1 MKNLTINV
9 GDYVRT
15 KYGIAKI
22 IDLKE
27 NPYGE
32 KTIYVLDNKI
42 ISMCECEEGILYSTI
57 NPLAEDLIDKFDIN
71 FGDESQ
77 IIKSSSNIIDLIEE
91 GDYVNGE
98 KVIALKGDPYAKT
111 VEDENDVLYTDFD
124 REYGEWLGYKEIE
137 IKSIV
142 TKEQMEAMEYKIER

>member
-1 MKNLTINV
+1 MNV

-32 KTIYVLDNKI
+32 KTIYVLNKSI
-42 ISMCECEEGILYSTI
+42 INIYDCDGGELACC
-57 NPLAEDLIDKFDIN
+57 NPFIEDMQDKFDTK
-71 FGDESQ
+71 FGDEKC
-77 IIKSSSNIIDLIEE
+77 IIKSSPNIIDLIEV

-98 KVIALKGDPYAKT
+98 KVIRLFNPMFLSR
-111 VEDENDVLYTDFD
+111 N
-124 REYGEWLGYKEIE
+124 
-137 IKSIV
+137 
-142 TKEQMEAMEYKIER
+142 